1 MNCIRI
7 GFLTLLLAASAGV
20 VADEVVIQAG
30 AREFIPLV
38 VRAKP
43 GDTIVWKSMN
53 SHNTKSMDIPEGATA
68 WDSKLHEDF
77 HTTVDK
83 EGAYSYVCVP
93 HASFGMI
100 GVIVVGDGKPANL
113 DAMSQN
119 TDAMGKRAYKKLVAW
134 LKEQGIE

>member
-1 MNCIRI
+1 MNRIRSGLI
-7 GFLTLLLAASAGV
+7 GLLLATSTGS

-30 AREFIPLV
+30 AREFLPLV

-43 GDTIVWKSMN
+43 GDTIVWKAMN
-53 SHNTKSMDIPEGATA
+53 SHNTKSMDIPEGAIP
-68 WDSKLHEDF
+68 WESKLNEDF

-113 DAMSQN
+113 DAMSKN

-134 LKEQGIE
+134 LKDQGIE